1 MSEKQEYILQISI
14 YNSQYN
20 ANRNNIY
27 IKKPII
33 IFRHKTHN
41 SIIKNPNTNIDN
53 NNVPANFPLSSMTTL
68 S

>member
-1 MSEKQEYILQISI
+1 MVNTTQIEIIFIL
-14 YNSQYN
+14 
-20 ANRNNIY
+20 R
-27 IKKPII
+27 KPII